1 MQKVTLIPGDGI
13 GPEITESLKE
23 IFAAAKVPIQ
33 FDQVEA
39 GQAILDQ
46 TGSLIPDNVY
56 QKIEEN
62 KIALK
67 GPITTPIGQGFRS
80 INVSLRKKYDLYANV
95 RPVKSIPGLTT
106 RYQDIDLI
114 IFRENTEGLYIGEE
128 HYETDDHN
136 SAVAIKR
143 ITKQGS
149 ERILKSAFEHAKKH
163 GKTKVTVVHKANIL
177 KLTDGLFLETARE
190 VAASYPD
197 ITVEELIVDN
207 MCLQLVTNPERF
219 QVIVTMNLYGD
230 ILSDLCAG
238 LVGGLGIAPG
248 ANLGDELAIF
258 EAVHGSAPDIAG
270 QDKAN
275 PLALIYSGINMLDY
289 MGLSDY
295 ARQIENAVLKTVS
308 QSKNRTA
315 DLGGQLTTTAFTQKV
330 ISYL

>member
-13 GPEITESLKE
+13 GPEIAESLKE

-46 TGSLIPDNVY
+46 TGSLVPDNVY

-62 KIALK
+62 KIAIK

-106 RYQDIDLI
+106 RYQDIDLV

-149 ERILKSAFEHAKKH
+149 ERIVKSAFEHAKKH
-163 GKTKVTVVHKANIL
+163 GQTKVTVVHKANIL

-190 VAASYPD
+190 VATSYPN
-197 ITVEELIVDN
+197 ITMEELIVDN
-207 MCLQLVTNPERF
+207 MCLQLVTHPERF

-248 ANLGDELAIF
+248 ANLGDDLAIF

-308 QSKNRTA
+308 QPEHRTA
-315 DLGGQLTTTAFTQKV
+315 DLGGQLATSAFTQKV
-330 ISYL
+330 INYL